1 MQEATITNTEG
12 TPSAGVPMLLTQD
25 DLLLEIG
32 KQVAVERNFE
42 KIVAQLSGRIK
53 QAEVAAKVGATATA
67 IAEKANQTSKELSER
82 NLALDRELTEARR
95 KATEAERRAAS
106 AEGSLA
112 TTQAA
117 HEKDKA
123 ALNAAVAK
131 ATTDADAAK
140 AATNATHEKAKTALD
155 AELAKV
161 IAKVTEFE
169 GANKAAAEQKTAL
182 ERELDEAK
190 KETVKVRRDLAVAE
204 QALAEKQLEI
214 DRIVAEKATEK
225 VVKPAKKKKG

>member
-1 MQEATITNTEG
+1 MEGATITKEIQEAQ

-82 NLALDRELTEARR
+82 NLALDCELTEARR

-112 TTQAA
+112 T
-117 HEKDKA
+117 
-123 ALNAAVAK
+123 
-131 ATTDADAAK
+131 
-140 AATNATHEKAKTALD
+140 TNATHEKAKTALD